1 MFRCLLGFV
10 LGMITYQVYTR
21 GWGQKWLN
29 NGWILPLIGL
39 YILAFLH
46 LVTDL
51 LTVCAFPLLI
61 LVAGHNTGG
70 AKRVLETRP
79 FQRLGGWSYSI
90 YMVHV
95 PLIFTALTVQTLTA
109 PNGVP
114 APPPAP
120 TYGLEP
126 IIVCLVFMAIVVGFA
141 ALFYRFVEVPAQK
154 YLKQTNSVHQPRC
167 SLKHVSLYFPF
178 EHFL

>member
-21 GWGQKWLN
+21 GWGQKLLN
-29 NGWILPLIGL
+29 NGWLLPLIGL
-39 YILAFLH
+39 SILAFLH

-51 LTVCAFPLLI
+51 LTVWAFPLLI
-61 LVAGHNTGG
+61 LVAAHNTGR

-79 FQRLGGWSYSI
+79 FQRLGDWSYSI

-95 PLIFTALTVQTLTA
+95 PLIFTALAVQTLTA

-141 ALFYRFVEVPAQK
+141 ALFYSFVEVPARK
-154 YLKQTNSVHQPRC
+154 YLNSKFKTNQS
-167 SLKHVSLYFPF
+167 STST
-178 EHFL
+178 